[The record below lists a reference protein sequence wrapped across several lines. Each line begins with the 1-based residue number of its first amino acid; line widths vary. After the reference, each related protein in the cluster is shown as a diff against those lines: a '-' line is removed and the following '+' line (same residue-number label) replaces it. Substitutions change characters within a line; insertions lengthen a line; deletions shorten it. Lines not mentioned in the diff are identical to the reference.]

1 MGINQLIY
9 AWTAIFPIAV
19 LMYYFFRKKY
29 VKQSVSSTLFWQEAM
44 KETKASPYLQHLQ
57 RNALFYLQM
66 LAMLLLVLAL
76 LQPYWKTKAIAGE
89 QIVLIVDTSATMKVN
104 KNNTTTLFEQHRA
117 KMLELVGQLAGKPLT
132 LITTGNE
139 PAVLLRQETNTEQ
152 MIKEI
157 KKLEISYEAE
167 NMSKSLD
174 FAQSFF
180 QNKATTVYIF
190 TDELDRKSLPL
201 QHENVSWNVE
211 ALTSDI
217 TNASIKRFGATETAN
232 GISTL
237 IQLENQ
243 SDKEL
248 VTELTIFNEEKR
260 LVNEVVQLP
269 PKETVTLSFDE
280 LVKSSYLK
288 ANIDIQDSY
297 LLDNENI
304 VFMQDQ
310 LSNVFIDSS
319 IHSLVRTAFQSLDI
333 NVSSVP
339 SEQLGLLKEE
349 GIIVTNQ
356 FGIETEND
364 KPTLYIGRN
373 DTSPKEVNGVVQAT
387 DSPLFAFADLSD
399 IYVSS
404 LYPPIDG
411 YSTIA
416 RVGDDPFIQTSPS
429 GNIIILADIQMTDWP
444 LSPTFPL
451 FMWSVKEHLS
461 VGSDYI
467 GTFTPNERKPLSLG
481 AAEEWEIYTM
491 DDEYE
496 YAIENGGKFLAP
508 REPGLY
514 VLRSNSVEKNLSVIL
529 PQEEKVINKGTSY
542 KVTGQQINAVDDHQ
556 AHSFVPYILIFL
568 ILLFVIEWEV
578 QRRRGFTS

>member
-1 MGINQLIY
+1 
-9 AWTAIFPIAV
+9 
-19 LMYYFFRKKY
+19 
-29 VKQSVSSTLFWQEAM
+29 M

-76 LQPYWKTKAIAGE
+76 LQPYWKTKALAGE
-89 QIVLIVDTSATMKVN
+89 QIVFIVDTSATMKVN
-104 KNNTTTLFEQHRA
+104 ANNNLSLFEQHRG
-117 KMLELVGQLAGKPLT
+117 KMLELVDQLSGKPLT

-139 PAVLLRQETNTEQ
+139 PAILLRQEINTEQ
-152 MIKEI
+152 MKKEI
-157 KKLEISYEAE
+157 NKLEINYEAE

-180 QNKATTVYIF
+180 QNKATSVYIF
-190 TDELDRKSLPL
+190 TDDLDRQSLPL

-211 ALTSDI
+211 ALTADI

-237 IQLENQ
+237 VQLENQ
-243 SDKEL
+243 SEKEL
-248 VTELTIFNEEKR
+248 VTELTISNEAKK
-260 LVNEVVQLP
+260 LVTEAVKLP
-269 PKETVTLSFDE
+269 PNETITLSFE
-280 LVKSSYLK
+280 GLVTSRYLK

-304 VFMQDQ
+304 IFMQDQ

-339 SEQLGLLKEE
+339 PEQLGLLKEE
-349 GIIVTNQ
+349 GIVVTNQ
-356 FGIETEND
+356 FGKNVEKER
-364 KPTLYIGRN
+364 PTLFIGRN
-373 DTSPKEVNGVVQAT
+373 DASPKEVNGIVQT
-387 DSPLFAFADLSD
+387 FESPLFAFADLSD

-404 LYPPIDG
+404 VYPPIEG
-411 YSTIA
+411 YTTIA
-416 RVGDDPFIQTSPS
+416 TVGEDPFIQTSPT
-429 GNIIILADIQMTDWP
+429 GDIIILADIQMTDWP

-461 VGSDYI
+461 SGSDYL

-481 AAEEWEIYTM
+481 ATEEWEIYSM

-496 YAIENGGKFLAP
+496 YAIENGGKFVAP
-508 REPGLY
+508 SEPGLY
-514 VLRSNSVEKNLSVIL
+514 VLRSNDIEKNLSVIL
-529 PQEEKVINKGTSY
+529 PQEEKVMDKGTSY
-542 KVTGQQINAVDDHQ
+542 KVTGQQINAADEHQ
-556 AHSFVPYILIFL
+556 AHSFVPYILIL
-568 ILLFVIEWEV
+568 LVLLFVIEWEV

>member
-1 MGINQLIY
+1 
-9 AWTAIFPIAV
+9 
-19 LMYYFFRKKY
+19 
-29 VKQSVSSTLFWQEAM
+29 M

-76 LQPYWKTKAIAGE
+76 LQPFWKTKSIAGE
-89 QIVLIVDTSATMKVN
+89 QIVFVVDTSATMKVN
-104 KNNTTTLFEQHRA
+104 VNNATSLFEQHRS
-117 KMLELVGQLAGKPLT
+117 KMLELVEELSGKPLT

-139 PAVLLRQETNTEQ
+139 PVVLLRQEKNTEQ

-157 KKLEISYEAE
+157 NKLEISYEAE

-174 FAQSFF
+174 FTQSFF
-180 QNKATTVYIF
+180 QDKATSVYIF
-190 TDELDRKSLPL
+190 TDDFERQSLPL

-211 ALTSDI
+211 ALTTEV

-237 IQLENQ
+237 VQIENQ
-243 SDKEL
+243 SEKEST
-248 VTELTIFNEEKR
+248 TELTISNEEKI
-260 LVNEVVQLP
+260 LVTEVVNLP
-269 PKETVTLSFDE
+269 PKETITLSFDE
-280 LVKSSYLK
+280 LVNSSYLK

-304 VFMQDQ
+304 IFMQDQ
-310 LSNVFIDSS
+310 LSNVFIDST

-333 NVSSVP
+333 KVSSVP
-339 SEQLGLLKEE
+339 PEQVGLLKDE
-349 GIIVTNQ
+349 GMMVTNQ
-356 FGIETEND
+356 FGVNIEDER
-364 KPTLYIGRN
+364 PILYIGRN
-373 DTSPKEVNGVVQAT
+373 NAIPKEVNGNVQT
-387 DSPLFAFADLSD
+387 TESPLFAFADLRD

-404 LYPPIDG
+404 VYPPIEG
-411 YSTIA
+411 YTTIA
-416 RVGDDPFIQTSPS
+416 SVGDDPFIQTSPS

-451 FMWSVKEHLS
+451 FMWSVKEQLS
-461 VGSDYI
+461 SGSDYL

-481 AAEEWEIYTM
+481 ALDEWEIYTM
-491 DDEYE
+491 NDEYE
-496 YAIENGGKFLAP
+496 YAIENGGKFVAP
-508 REPGLY
+508 NKPGLY
-514 VLRSNSVEKNLSVIL
+514 VLRSKDAEKNLSVIL
-529 PQEEKVINKGTSY
+529 PQEEKVIEKGTSY
-542 KVTGQQINAVDDHQ
+542 KVNGQQMKAEEDYQ
-556 AHSFVPYILIFL
+556 ANSFVPFILILL

>member
-9 AWTAIFPIAV
+9 SWTAIFPIAV
-19 LMYYFFRKKY
+19 LLYYFFRKKY
-29 VKQSVSSTLFWQEAM
+29 VKKSVSSTLFWQEAM

-76 LQPYWKTKAIAGE
+76 LQPYWKTKSIAGE
-89 QIVLIVDTSATMKVN
+89 QIVFVVDTSATMKVN
-104 KNNTTTLFEQHRA
+104 VNNATSLFEQHRS
-117 KMLELVGQLAGKPLT
+117 KMLELVEELSGKPLT

-139 PAVLLRQETNTEQ
+139 PVVLLRQEKNTEQ

-157 KKLEISYEAE
+157 NKLEISYEAE

-174 FAQSFF
+174 FTQSFF
-180 QNKATTVYIF
+180 QDKATSVYIF
-190 TDELDRKSLPL
+190 TDDLERQSLPL
-201 QHENVSWNVE
+201 QNENVSWNVE
-211 ALTSDI
+211 ALTTEV

-237 IQLENQ
+237 VQIENQ
-243 SDKEL
+243 SEKESTTELSISNEEKIL
-248 VTELTIFNEEKR
+248 VTEV
-260 LVNEVVQLP
+260 VNLP
-269 PKETVTLSFDE
+269 PKETITLSFDE
-280 LVKSSYLK
+280 LVNSSYLK

-304 VFMQDQ
+304 IFMQDQ
-310 LSNVFIDSS
+310 LSNVFIDST

-333 NVSSVP
+333 KVSSVP
-339 SEQLGLLKEE
+339 PEQVGLLKDE
-349 GIIVTNQ
+349 GMMVTNQ
-356 FGIETEND
+356 FGVNIEDER
-364 KPTLYIGRN
+364 PILYIGRN
-373 DTSPKEVNGVVQAT
+373 DAIPKEVNGNVQT
-387 DSPLFAFADLSD
+387 TESPLFAFADLRD

-404 LYPPIDG
+404 VYPPIEG
-411 YSTIA
+411 YTTIA
-416 RVGDDPFIQTSPS
+416 SVGDDPFIQTSPS

-451 FMWSVKEHLS
+451 FMWSVKEQLS
-461 VGSDYI
+461 SGSDYL

-481 AAEEWEIYTM
+481 ALDEWEIYTM
-491 DDEYE
+491 NDEYE
-496 YAIENGGKFLAP
+496 YAIENGGKFVAP
-508 REPGLY
+508 NKPGLY
-514 VLRSNSVEKNLSVIL
+514 VLRSKDAEKNLSVIL
-529 PQEEKVINKGTSY
+529 PQEEKVIEKGTSY
-542 KVTGQQINAVDDHQ
+542 KVNGQQMNADEDYQ
-556 AHSFVPYILIFL
+556 ANSFVPFILILL

>member
-19 LMYYFFRKKY
+19 LLYYFFRKKY
-29 VKQSVSSTLFWQEAM
+29 VKKSVSSTLFWQEAM

-89 QIVLIVDTSATMKVN
+89 QIVFIVDTSATMNVSA
-104 KNNTTTLFEQHRA
+104 NNSTSLFEQHRE
-117 KMLELVGQLAGKPLT
+117 KMLELVEQLSGKPLT

-139 PAVLLRQETNTEQ
+139 PTVLLRQEMNTEQ

-157 KKLEISYEAE
+157 NKLEISYEAE

-180 QNKATTVYIF
+180 QNKATSVYIF
-190 TDELDRKSLPL
+190 TDELERQSLPL
-201 QHENVSWNVE
+201 QHEKVSWNVE
-211 ALTSDI
+211 ALTTDI
-217 TNASIKRFGATETAN
+217 TNASIKRFGATKTAN

-237 IQLENQ
+237 VQLENQ
-243 SDKEL
+243 SDKEF
-248 VTELTIFNEEKR
+248 VTELTISNEEKK
-260 LVNEVVQLP
+260 LISEVVKLP
-269 PKETVTLSFDE
+269 PKETITLSFEE
-280 LVKSSYLK
+280 LVTSSYLK
-288 ANIDIQDSY
+288 ANIDTRDSY

-339 SEQLGLLKEE
+339 PEQIGLLKEE

-356 FGIETEND
+356 FGIEVENQ

-373 DTSPKEVNGVVQAT
+373 DASPKEVNGIVQT
-387 DSPLFAFADLSD
+387 TESPLFAFADLSD

-404 LYPPIDG
+404 VYPPIDG
-411 YSTIA
+411 YTTIA
-416 RVGDDPFIQTSPS
+416 TVGEDPFIQTSPT

-461 VGSDYI
+461 AGSDYL

-481 AAEEWEIYTM
+481 ATEEWEIYTM

-496 YAIENGGKFLAP
+496 YAIENGGKFVAP
-508 REPGLY
+508 SEPGLY
-514 VLRSNSVEKNLSVIL
+514 VLRSNDIVQNLSVIL
-529 PQEEKVINKGTSY
+529 PQEEKVIDKGTSY
-542 KVTGQQINAVDDHQ
+542 KVTGQQVNAADDHQ
-556 AHSFVPYILIFL
+556 AHSFVPYILIL
-568 ILLFVIEWEV
+568 LVLLFVIEWEV

>member
-1 MGINQLIY
+1 
-9 AWTAIFPIAV
+9 
-19 LMYYFFRKKY
+19 
-29 VKQSVSSTLFWQEAM
+29 M

-76 LQPYWKTKAIAGE
+76 LQPYWKTKSIAGE
-89 QIVLIVDTSATMKVN
+89 QIVFVVDTSATMKVN
-104 KNNTTTLFEQHRA
+104 VNNATSLFEQHRS
-117 KMLELVGQLAGKPLT
+117 KMLELVEELSGKPLT

-139 PAVLLRQETNTEQ
+139 PVVLLRQEKNTEQ

-157 KKLEISYEAE
+157 NKLEISYEAE

-174 FAQSFF
+174 FTQSFF
-180 QNKATTVYIF
+180 QDKATSVYIF
-190 TDELDRKSLPL
+190 TDDLERQSLPL

-211 ALTSDI
+211 ALTTEV

-237 IQLENQ
+237 VQIENQ
-243 SDKEL
+243 SEKEST
-248 VTELTIFNEEKR
+248 TELTISNEEKI
-260 LVNEVVQLP
+260 LVTEVVNLP
-269 PKETVTLSFDE
+269 PKETITLSFDE
-280 LVKSSYLK
+280 LVNSSYLK

-304 VFMQDQ
+304 IFMQDQ
-310 LSNVFIDSS
+310 LSNVFIDST

-333 NVSSVP
+333 KVSSVP
-339 SEQLGLLKEE
+339 PEQVGLLKDE
-349 GIIVTNQ
+349 GMMVTNQ
-356 FGIETEND
+356 FGVNIEDER
-364 KPTLYIGRN
+364 PILYIGRN
-373 DTSPKEVNGVVQAT
+373 DAIPKEVNGNVQT
-387 DSPLFAFADLSD
+387 TESPLFAFADLRD

-404 LYPPIDG
+404 VYPPIEG
-411 YSTIA
+411 YTTIA
-416 RVGDDPFIQTSPS
+416 SVGDDPFIQTSPS

-451 FMWSVKEHLS
+451 FMWSVKEQLS
-461 VGSDYI
+461 SGSDYL

-481 AAEEWEIYTM
+481 ALDEWEIYTM
-491 DDEYE
+491 NDEYE
-496 YAIENGGKFLAP
+496 YAIENGGKFVAP
-508 REPGLY
+508 NKPGLY
-514 VLRSNSVEKNLSVIL
+514 VLRSKDAEKNLSVIL
-529 PQEEKVINKGTSY
+529 PQEEKVIEKGTSY
-542 KVTGQQINAVDDHQ
+542 KVNGQQMKAEEDYQ
-556 AHSFVPYILIFL
+556 ANSFVPFILILL